1 MEAILKINN
10 TIRMKFPWK
19 QIAVS
24 FLLAVFGSI
33 LYMDVM
39 NISIGRE
46 MNIVHKSEMVGIA
59 GELTGIS
66 TVDEG
71 VPASFSLKN
80 DIPMTES
87 EDTLENVKV
96 NVPKMNVMEK
106 KTTETANPEV
116 SNPEASVPEIS
127 DTVTSM
133 TAEITVIFHG
143 NGGTPEITACTC
155 NMDEFDITSYAVPT
169 KTGMIFDGW
178 YIDSACTKAFDSV
191 IVEGK
196 TLELY
201 AGWKVAPTFLTN
213 EKGEIIG
220 YSDASLAVVD
230 GMVVLPGDADYTGIR
245 AGAFDGIEN
254 EIFEI
259 YIPANITFI
268 EEGVLETLP
277 HLMYIEVA
285 DGNPSFY
292 SEGGVLY
299 RRTGEVFAM
308 PEVL

>member
-24 FLLAVFGSI
+24 FLLAVFGSTM
-33 LYMDVM
+33 YMDVM
-39 NISIGRE
+39 NVDIESE
-46 MNIVHKSEMVGIA
+46 KNIVHKFKIA
-59 GELTGIS
+59 GVTGELTKIS
-66 TVDEG
+66 SIDEK
-71 VPASFSLKN
+71 VFEAVSLKN
-80 DIPMTES
+80 DMSMEES
-87 EDTLENVKV
+87 EDISENVKV
-96 NVPKMNVMEK
+96 SVPKTNVVEK
-106 KTTETANPEV
+106 KTTEVANPEV
-116 SNPEASVPEIS
+116 SDTTTSV
-127 DTVTSM
+127 V
-133 TAEITVIFHG
+133 AEITVIFHG
-143 NGGTPEITACTC
+143 NGGTPEIVECTC
-155 NMDEFDITSYAVPT
+155 NADEFDIANYTVPT

-191 IVEGK
+191 IGESE

-213 EKGEIIG
+213 EKGEIVG
-220 YSDASLAVVD
+220 YSNASLAVVD

-308 PEVL
+308 PEGW